1 VKVKSDTNAYCVKD
15 YPGFLKNRRGISP
28 KVNVD
33 KFFCFEVS
41 KNEEKGAVVSE
52 E

>member
-1 VKVKSDTNAYCVKD
+1 MED

-33 KFFCFEVS
+33 NFFYFEVS
-41 KNEEKGAVVSE
+41 KNEERVRW
-52 E
+52 